1 MKNIAKL
8 PYVVMKNKILKPV
21 KVNKEELKKNGIR
34 VLTASNLIEVS
45 DTHLVRHN
53 TKVLSKMIYELALDL
68 TSTIQFNRIVNVNS
82 IGNRNV
88 YDMITYVCLIIKIH
102 NLYVD
107 HT

>member
-1 MKNIAKL
+1 
-8 PYVVMKNKILKPV
+8 
-21 KVNKEELKKNGIR
+21 
-34 VLTASNLIEVS
+34 
-45 DTHLVRHN
+45 
-53 TKVLSKMIYELALDL
+53 MIYELALDL

>member
-8 PYVVMKNKILKPV
+8 PYVVMKNKNSKPV

-53 TKVLSKMIYELALDL
+53 TKVLSK
-68 TSTIQFNRIVNVNS
+68 
-82 IGNRNV
+82 
-88 YDMITYVCLIIKIH
+88 
-102 NLYVD
+102 
-107 HT
+107 